1 MSEQQTPV
9 LEKSTDAQTPAVSNP
24 PPAPAAPNRP
34 STPPVKP
41 AKRRKKKQVGKIIAA
56 VIVVALVIA
65 AAVAIWYFVFREVPE
80 EQGDILTGMVMR
92 GSISSM
98 VEGSG
103 VATAK
108 DSATITLT
116 SAGTVYEVFVAEGDM
131 VNAGDPLYTIKSE
144 TAELAVNDA
153 REAYEAK
160 LDEMSKLNEELGEL
174 TIRAP
179 HPGKL
184 MEVKALKAGDD
195 VAKGDTIATLVN
207 DTKLRLHLY
216 YNYIYENDI
225 KVGQS
230 AEISVPAVMNSWT
243 GTVETINKVSR
254 IFPEGGKGFEVI
266 LVLDNPGTLTADMD
280 ASAALTGADGAPI
293 YPYEN
298 GKLEY
303 YESTEVKAK
312 ATGPVTQSNLLN
324 YADVS
329 AGAVLMT
336 LGDKEIASQITE
348 KQSQVTDA
356 AKKLSE
362 AQEALNDFNAVAPI
376 SGRVFSCALVPG
388 QEVKSG
394 DTAITISDT
403 STMSVEVTVD
413 DRNIRYV
420 SVGQPIDLQDY
431 EGNMFFGTVASVDLT
446 GKSENGMTTYP
457 VKVTVD
463 NMDGSLVNG
472 VYLRY
477 SFAASQSMD
486 CLTVPVQ
493 AVNSISDAEGN
504 LLSVVYIQ
512 AETPPDNVVELPEG
526 TVSAAP
532 EGFYPVAVEVGL
544 SDISSVEIKSGVN
557 DGDTVFLGYQK
568 ENPNGGMMY
577 G

>member
-9 LEKSTDAQTPAVSNP
+9 LDQPADAQTPAVP
-24 PPAPAAPNRP
+24 EAPQRPATPPAK
-34 STPPVKP
+34 PP
-41 AKRRKKKQVGKIIAA
+41 KRRKKKKIGKIIAA
-56 VIVVALVIA
+56 VVIVAALVA
-65 AAVAIWYFVFREVPE
+65 AGIAIWYFVFREPPE
-80 EQGDILTGMVMR
+80 EQGDILRGEVMR

-116 SAGTVYEVFVAEGDM
+116 SAGTVYDVFVSEGDL

-144 TAELAVNDA
+144 TAEQAVTDA
-153 REAYEAK
+153 QETYKARLE
-160 LDEMSKLNEELGEL
+160 EMSDLNEELGEL

-179 HPGKL
+179 HAGKL
-184 MEVKALKAGDD
+184 MDVKTLKVGDD
-195 VAKGDTIATLVN
+195 VAKGDTIATLFN

-216 YNYIYENDI
+216 YNYIYENEI

-230 AEISVPAVMNSWT
+230 AEISVPAVMNSWK
-243 GTVETINKVSR
+243 GKVETINKVSR

-280 ASAALTGADGAPI
+280 ASAALTAADGSPI

-303 YESTEVKAK
+303 FETTEIKAK
-312 ATGPVTQSNLLN
+312 ATGPVTKTNLLN
-324 YADVS
+324 YADMS
-329 AGAVLMT
+329 AGSVLVT

-348 KQSQVTDA
+348 KQAALSDA
-356 AKKLSE
+356 QKKLEE
-362 AQEALNDFNAVAPI
+362 AQKALNDFNAVAPI
-376 SGRVFSCALVPG
+376 SGRVFSCALTPG

-394 DTAITISDT
+394 DAAITISDT
-403 STMSVEVTVD
+403 TTMSVEITVD

-420 SVGQPIDLQDY
+420 TVGQSIDFQDY
-431 EGNMFFGTVASVDLT
+431 DGNMYFGTVSTVDLN

-463 NMDGSLVNG
+463 NADGTLVNG
-472 VYLRY
+472 VYMSY

-493 AVNSISDAEGN
+493 AVNSVSDIEGN
-504 LLSVVYIQ
+504 LISVVYVEMDEKPEN
-512 AETPPDNVVELPEG
+512 AVELPED
-526 TVSAAP
+526 AAAAVP
-532 EGFYPVAVEVGL
+532 EGFYPMQVETGL

-557 DGDTVFLGYQK
+557 EGDSVFLGYQK
-568 ENPNGGMMY
+568 ENQNGMMY